1 MKTNKKPNAFT
12 NILNNNSL
20 VNIEDLKQKVIDP
33 IINEGEVGEEPEANS
48 NPITKP
54 VVEKK
59 LKTDKNLEFIQSLLV
74 KVDKS
79 EGKGFLYA
87 SKKTHSRLKV
97 LSYLADVNIIDLTES
112 ILNDFF
118 EKNKE
123 KIEILKKKSEF

>member
-33 IINEGEVGEEPEANS
+33 IINEGEVGEEPGANS
-48 NPITKP
+48 NLITKP
-54 VVEKK
+54 VIEKK

-118 EKNKE
+118 EKNKD